1 MKLSLE
7 WLRNYIDLPACTPA
21 EVAHKLTMVTAEVE
35 NVDIL
40 ERSVEGIRVGEITAV
55 EPIDTGHSDK
65 LMHYVTVN
73 LDSETCQTVCGAPN
87 VAIGMKSAFA
97 PPGITIAEGMVV
109 REQEVYGCLSQ
120 GILCSPRELGWGE
133 SHVGIM
139 AFPDSLAIGTEL
151 ADLVPPVDYILDVDN
166 KTITH
171 RPDLWGHYGFAREL
185 AAIYNRDLKPLET
198 ADSSAWDEHDPFPL
212 VVEDYM
218 NCPGYCCLD
227 IDGLKAAYSPVQIQY
242 LLLAIGLR
250 PINLLVDL
258 TNFIMCELGQP
269 MHAFDGERVRDVIVR
284 PFGKKGR
291 FRTLDS
297 ADREMIPDDLMICDH
312 DGPIALAGIMGG
324 EDTEIKDDTSRVLLE
339 SANFNPARIRR
350 TSLRLNLRSDASMR
364 FEKGQPPYHMGLSI
378 KRFVHLLNDAGQN
391 TQIRSS
397 LTCAGDTGEKVRTLT
412 MSTDMINRFIGM
424 NIPDDTIV
432 SILVSLGFR
441 CDRQDGNIEVH
452 IPPYRSVRDVSIPN
466 DIIEEVARLYGY
478 DNIVPAMP
486 EIEIQ
491 SYVFNAQLLKQHKIR
506 RFLSA
511 AKGFNEIHA
520 YNWYD
525 DNWLNQIGYN
535 PKETLTI
542 QNPPAANNTR
552 MRLDLLANLLMLVET
567 NAMFRDRF
575 SLYEVGNVYHPSAD
589 GCEQKKAI
597 AGVVYQSKKSGSL
610 QDLFPWVKG
619 VVEEL
624 FTLTNAGDPIFSE
637 SEQSRK
643 PWEVPGASM
652 DIEFHGARV
661 GTIGYLNEKTFPAF
675 EKDTQVVWFELNLDA
690 MSGTIYPVVDYET
703 IPIYPGSWMDFSIL
717 ASSSSNY
724 DSLASI
730 LKEFSHPILKTSRF
744 LYLYD
749 GKGLPEG
756 KTSYTFRFQLGIPE
770 RTLTGDDLSDFH
782 RSVLQFLEKHG
793 LSLR

>member
-7 WLRNYIDLPACTPA
+7 WLRNYVDLPACTPE

-40 ERSVEGIRVGEITAV
+40 ERSVEGIRIGEITAV
-55 EPIDTGHSDK
+55 KPIDTGHSDK
-65 LMHYVTVN
+65 LMQYVTVK
-73 LDSETCQTVCGAPN
+73 LGSETCQTVCGAPN
-87 VAIGMKSAFA
+87 VTIGMKSAFA
-97 PPGITIAEGMVV
+97 APGITIAEGMVV
-109 REQEVYGCLSQ
+109 REQEVYGCLSK

-151 ADLVPPVDYILDVDN
+151 ADLVPPVDHILDVDN

-185 AAIYNRDLKPLET
+185 AAIYNCDLKPLET
-198 ADSSAWDEHDPFPL
+198 ADASAWDDRDPFPL
-212 VVEDYM
+212 VVEDYE

-227 IDGLKAAYSPVQIQY
+227 IDGLKVAYSPVQIQY

-284 PFGKKGR
+284 PFGKKGT

-297 ADREMIPDDLMICDH
+297 VDREMIPDDLMICDH
-312 DGPIALAGIMGG
+312 GGPIALAGIMGG
-324 EDTEIKDDTSRVLLE
+324 EDTEIKDDTSRILLE

-378 KRFVHLLNDAGQN
+378 KRLVHLLNDAGQN
-391 TQIRSS
+391 TRIRSS

-432 SILVSLGFR
+432 SILASLGFR
-441 CDRQDGNIEVH
+441 CDRQEGNIEVH

-491 SYVFNAQLLKQHKIR
+491 SYVFNTQLLKQHKIR

-520 YNWYD
+520 YSWYD
-525 DNWLNQIGYN
+525 DNWLKRIRYD
-535 PKETLTI
+535 PEETLTI
-542 QNPPAANNTR
+542 QNPPAANNTL
-552 MRLDLLANLLMLVET
+552 MRLELLANLLMLVEP

-589 GCEQKKAI
+589 GCEQKNAI
-597 AGVVYQSKKSGSL
+597 AGVVFQSEKSGSL

-624 FTLTNAGDPIFSE
+624 FTLTNAGDPVFSE
-637 SEQSRK
+637 SEQTRK
-643 PWEVPGASM
+643 PWEAPGASM
-652 DIEFHGARV
+652 DIELHGTRV
-661 GTIGYLNEKTFPAF
+661 GTMGYLNEKTFPAF
-675 EKDTQVVWFELNLDA
+675 EKDTQVVWFELNLGA

-730 LKEFSHPILKTSRF
+730 LEEFSHPILKTSRF

-756 KTSYTFRFQLGIPE
+756 KTSYTFRFRLGIPE
-770 RTLTGDDLSDFH
+770 RTLNGEDLSDFH
-782 RSVLQFLEKHG
+782 LSFLQFLEKHG